1 MACAWAIARLP
12 SAAWGQRGRSCWPGH
27 GPGRRWKPPLAA
39 LLALWAAGAPA
50 LAQQQ
55 RVQPLGTTVAQLS
68 KPNPRSAPPAPPAVR
83 QNTGPANPANR
94 SSTNGCG
101 MNIEQM
107 QQVARGQVL
116 RLGHGDCQM
125 RFNTVR

>member
-1 MACAWAIARLP
+1 MAGAWAIARLA
-12 SAAWGQRGRSCWPGH
+12 SAAWGQRVWSCWPGQA
-27 GPGRRWKPPLAA
+27 PGRRWEPPLAA
-39 LLALWAAGAPA
+39 LFALWAAAAPA

-55 RVQPLGTTVAQLS
+55 RVPPPPTQLAQLS
-68 KPNPRSAPPAPPAVR
+68 KPNPRPASAAPAAVP
-83 QNTGPANPANR
+83 QNTGPASPANS
-94 SSTNGCG
+94 SSTNGCSLS
-101 MNIEQM
+101 IDQM